1 MTWQKVIKARPFMTD
16 AERKF
21 SAKATAALDASVPM
35 EIEDSI
41 KSKKQLTRLISKVKR
56 YEGEEFEDKF
66 RQAGWDAS
74 DREGILQILID
85 ARKGL
90 SESTTENQPHI
101 ADKIQAF
108 LDGNHEELLE
118 LVERSKNKALIHL
131 IQQWNRKNGDEL
143 REYLRDNPDL
153 AEKFKKVFK
162 RLESVE
168 DKKKEVSEESLS
180 DDLVHDY
187 VQMIVSDL
195 KIPSMGSEMQL
206 GKSSYLPILD
216 GKKKKPSMK
225 FFGIHPNQSGNLP
238 PATSYILNNTDINFE
253 QFLAVADT
261 KTSTK
266 KEIILNRL
274 RSSKVG
280 GELQDAWDAKETLSG
295 FENTVAAN
303 SDLSN
308 EFKRLME
315 GLGGEMQVKDITTE
329 VKYSIPKEAYEK
341 MMQGVFDETLRP
353 YGITS
358 EYALDEMMDE
368 HREDLAGFREK
379 VSGFFRPIDKKAKER
394 IEQSEVLREE
404 GIELWDGS
412 TGQLKELSSS
422 MVSGKAF
429 PQYLQTLSEIEDKS
443 KIIIDAAEGNKNQ
456 VMLGDFILY
465 LIRAEMTYVSTGKS
479 EIKTI
484 LQKYSQEPTEENSK
498 AVEETLNRRYSIVR
512 EDTISAIRKKISS
525 LLKDYN
531 SNYLHGKG
539 SIEPL
544 EWLWERT

>member
-1 MTWQKVIKARPFMTD
+1 MTWQKVIKARPFLTED
-16 AERKF
+16 EEKF
-21 SAKATAALDASVPM
+21 ASKAVAAQMASVPM
-35 EIEDSI
+35 DIEDSI
-41 KSKKQLTRLISKVKR
+41 KSKKQLTRLINKVKR
-56 YEGEEFEDKF
+56 YEGEEFEEKF
-66 RQAGWDAS
+66 QQVNWEKE
-74 DREGILQILID
+74 DREGILQILTD
-85 ARKGL
+85 ARDGL
-90 SESTTENQPHI
+90 SQPTKDNQPHI

-108 LDGNHEELLE
+108 LDGNHEALLE
-118 LVERSKNKALIHL
+118 LVERSKMKGLASA

-274 RSSKVG
+274 RSNKVG

-429 PQYLQTLSEIEDKS
+429 PQYLQTLSEIENKN